1 MTKFNFVKIVVQDL
15 EAMEAFYTG
24 GFGFAVQNRID
35 TPAFQEVMLA
45 QSTGGFTLV
54 LYRHGDGRTVK
65 IGNGW
70 GPLGFIVRDCD
81 AEHAR
86 AVARGASE
94 VRAPA
99 SFGPMK
105 VSFINDPEGHEIEL
119 LQLPAAA

>member
-1 MTKFNFVKIVVQDL
+1 MTKFNFVKIIVQDL
-15 EAMEAFYTG
+15 PAMEAFYTD
-24 GFGFAVQNRID
+24 GFGFTVQNRID

-54 LYRHGDGRTVK
+54 LYRHGDGRTID

-81 AEHAR
+81 AEHSR
-86 AVARGASE
+86 ALTAGATE
-94 VRAPA
+94 VRAPVA
-99 SFGPMK
+99 FGAMK
-105 VSFINDPEGHEIEL
+105 VSFIADPEGHEIEL

>member
-1 MTKFNFVKIVVQDL
+1 MAKFNFVKIIVQDL
-15 EAMEAFYTG
+15 PAMEAFYTG
-24 GFGFAVQNRID
+24 CFGFTVQNRIG

-54 LYRHGDGRTVK
+54 LYRHCDDRTVE
-65 IGNGW
+65 IGSGW

-81 AEHAR
+81 AEHAS
-86 AVARGASE
+86 AVSAGATE

-99 SFGPMK
+99 AFGPMK
-105 VSFINDPEGHEIEL
+105 VSFIADPEGHEIEL